1 MSRALTILAC
11 VVAFAVWGSSAS
23 ARVDAANTAAAT
35 AASTAVAT
43 QPATT
48 QGIIMRDGGVCDS
61 IRHTGC

>member
-35 AASTAVAT
+35 R
-43 QPATT
+43 PATT